1 MNILINFPIEPI
13 VQREAETMQAFLRES
28 MESHASHFN
37 EALFFLDNIE
47 VIAAFVILVGIVYV
61 IRRTD
66 TSSLHQVRQEQIVKP
81 QPARTRAAIM
91 LRLKKGFVN
100 ESWREIK
107 RGSIFIAWGLAMY
120 LLSLLFRGFV
130 S

>member
-1 MNILINFPIEPI
+1 MK
-13 VQREAETMQAFLRES
+13 ES
-28 MESHASHFN
+28 MESNADQFN
-37 EALFFLDNIE
+37 AALFFLDNIE
-47 VIAAFVILVGIVYV
+47 VIAAFVIVAGLVHV

-66 TSSLHQVRQEQIVKP
+66 TSSLQQVKQEQIVKP
-81 QPARTRAAIM
+81 QPAKTRAAIM

-107 RGSIFIAWGLAMY
+107 RGSIFIVWGLAMY
-120 LLSLLFRGFV
+120 LLSTFFKGFV

>member
-1 MNILINFPIEPI
+1 MNILINFPIEPVI
-13 VQREAETMQAFLRES
+13 QREAETMQAVMKES
-28 MESHASHFN
+28 MESNADQFN
-37 EALFFLDNIE
+37 AALFFLDNIE
-47 VIAAFVILVGIVYV
+47 VIAAFVIVAGLVHV

-66 TSSLHQVRQEQIVKP
+66 TSSLQQVKQEQIVKP
-81 QPARTRAAIM
+81 QPAKTRAAIM

-107 RGSIFIAWGLAMY
+107 RGSIFIAWGLVLY
-120 LLSLLFRGFV
+120 LLSTFFKGFV